1 MQWDSY
7 APLEHAGRRFGNKS
21 LSFEPYL
28 DLPRHT
34 GVPLE
39 LALGSPHAPR
49 DQLRRRGWRI
59 EDPLAVTADPW
70 TYQRYL
76 AASRGEFSVA
86 KHGYVASRSGWFS
99 ERTACYLATGRPA
112 VVQDTGFTDA
122 IPAGEGLLAFS
133 DPGEAAAALEA
144 VHAAPAHHGSMA
156 RKLAEAFFDARGV
169 LGELVGNTS

>member
-1 MQWDSY
+1 
-7 APLEHAGRRFGNKS
+7 
-21 LSFEPYL
+21 
-28 DLPRHT
+28 
-34 GVPLE
+34 VPLE

-144 VHAAPAHHGSMA
+144 VHEAPAHHGSMA